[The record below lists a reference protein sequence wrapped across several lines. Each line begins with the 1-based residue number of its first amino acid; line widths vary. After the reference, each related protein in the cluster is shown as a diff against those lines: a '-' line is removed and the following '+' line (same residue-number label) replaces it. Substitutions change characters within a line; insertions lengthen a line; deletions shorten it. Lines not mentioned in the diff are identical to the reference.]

1 MRQIRCL
8 DLLLDCNMQKSVVNK
23 AFYKAGRR
31 DNVILMNKLLNRGA
45 NIDYKDASTGFTAL
59 LLVTKKRNLRAIQ
72 FLLEKG
78 ADPMVQDLN
87 GWTCLHFA
95 VFSGLPVWTLQMMLM
110 QTCGREL
117 IDFRTSNQETAL
129 HLAARRGN
137 EAAVVALLQAGARV
151 DLLDHKS
158 RTPLLTA
165 LKWRKNDSM
174 VRLMILAGASVNRM
188 PGSSRAPLHLAVARN
203 NVLLTR
209 LMLEHGCV
217 VVDMHN
223 DCLNWT
229 VIHAA
234 CESGDMDM
242 LRCLLAYTEPNVLDV
257 LHTRGRSRLPLIVAA
272 SLGHLTA
279 VDALLEYGVDVNA
292 RCGNGETALHVAAR
306 GNWPSVV
313 DRLLDAGACVDARD
327 ARTGHRPLDVAMC
340 TWGRHSTVTVQLISA
355 VRMTKAVVRHDTDT
369 VLFLLECGVTPN
381 MTTEAYGTPLH
392 VAVRHRQYR
401 MMATVLTSNRCR
413 ATVRHNG
420 ATPLDYAMAMGDARA
435 TKMIL
440 CGPGH
445 SAGSDFRPFLR

>member
-1 MRQIRCL
+1 MCVCER
-8 DLLLDCNMQKSVVNK
+8 S
-23 AFYKAGRR
+23 
-31 DNVILMNKLLNRGA
+31 
-45 NIDYKDASTGFTAL
+45 
-59 LLVTKKRNLRAIQ
+59 
-72 FLLEKG
+72 
-78 ADPMVQDLN
+78 
-87 GWTCLHFA
+87 WTCLHFA
-95 VFSGLPVWTLQMMLM
+95 VFSGLPVRTLQMMLM

-234 CESGDMDM
+234 CESGKWLPFPPPLWALNL
-242 LRCLLAYTEPNVLDV
+242 LRGDGYPM
-257 LHTRGRSRLPLIVAA
+257 RLPYYY
-272 SLGHLTA
+272 H
-279 VDALLEYGVDVNA
+279 
-292 RCGNGETALHVAAR
+292 
-306 GNWPSVV
+306 
-313 DRLLDAGACVDARD
+313 
-327 ARTGHRPLDVAMC
+327 
-340 TWGRHSTVTVQLISA
+340 
-355 VRMTKAVVRHDTDT
+355 
-369 VLFLLECGVTPN
+369 
-381 MTTEAYGTPLH
+381 
-392 VAVRHRQYR
+392 
-401 MMATVLTSNRCR
+401 
-413 ATVRHNG
+413 
-420 ATPLDYAMAMGDARA
+420 
-435 TKMIL
+435 
-440 CGPGH
+440 
-445 SAGSDFRPFLR
+445 